1 MQTKVFDMA
10 GKQVGEIELSDAI
23 FGIEPNEAVVHD
35 VVKNHLA
42 NCRQGTQSSLTRA
55 EVSGGGIKPWRQKGT
70 GRARQGSIR
79 APQWTHGGIV
89 FAPKP
94 RDYSYTL
101 NKKVKRLALK
111 SVLSAK
117 AQEENI
123 VVIDEIKLDA
133 IKTKPMASFLKAVGA
148 DTKALVVTAENNEVV
163 VKSAANIPGV
173 LVTFANLI
181 NVYDILNAK
190 TKAAGQ
196 QAQTDGYKEIYLSP
210 YEVKAAQ
217 ENTHQKLE
225 NIEELADSFLHVGQ
239 EQPTVL
245 ARVNGEYRIIDGH
258 RRNAANILNLERGH
272 KEYEKVLYRFMDMSE
287 AMYELRLLA
296 GNGYTQEL
304 TAYEKTRLVERT
316 KAALIRAKEED
327 GLEIQGK
334 MRDLVAAMINESST
348 NVARMDAINNNAT
361 PEIKEQLKEG
371 NLGITAAYE
380 AAKLDEDE
388 QKEIAEKAAAGKNV
402 RAKEIA
408 EKVAEKKAGDDY
420 ETPHPESITS
430 LCYSCQK
437 YKDCNVKTG
446 TCQKCDQ
453 YINKAEAEKT
463 DEQRYSEEQDAIDR
477 QTKKKLQE
485 RVDAE
490 KMQHLPSEG
499 NIEHKQHEVKIV
511 ASYYEDVVSG
521 KKSFE
526 LRKNDRGYK
535 RGDSLKMLEFKD
547 GKHTGRTIDADI
559 IYMLEDYTGLTE
571 GYCILGI
578 RVTDYTGKVSE
589 TDTESGAEHE

>member
-1 MQTKVFDMA
+1 MA
-10 GKQVGEIELSDAI
+10 K
-23 FGIEPNEAVVHD
+23 FGIN
-35 VVKNHLA
+35 
-42 NCRQGTQSSLTRA
+42 
-55 EVSGGGIKPWRQKGT
+55 
-70 GRARQGSIR
+70 
-79 APQWTHGGIV
+79 
-89 FAPKP
+89 
-94 RDYSYTL
+94 
-101 NKKVKRLALK
+101 
-111 SVLSAK
+111 
-117 AQEENI
+117 
-123 VVIDEIKLDA
+123 
-133 IKTKPMASFLKAVGA
+133 
-148 DTKALVVTAENNEVV
+148 
-163 VKSAANIPGV
+163 
-173 LVTFANLI
+173 
-181 NVYDILNAK
+181 DILNAK

-388 QKEIAEKAAAGKNV
+388 QKEIAEKAAAGENV

-437 YKDCNVKTG
+437 YKGCNVKTG

-485 RVDAE
+485 RADAE
-490 KMQHLPSEG
+490 KNG
-499 NIEHKQHEVKIV
+499 
-511 ASYYEDVVSG
+511 ASA
-521 KKSFE
+521 
-526 LRKNDRGYK
+526 K
-535 RGDSLKMLEFKD
+535 RGKY
-547 GKHTGRTIDADI
+547 RT
-559 IYMLEDYTGLTE
+559 
-571 GYCILGI
+571 
-578 RVTDYTGKVSE
+578 
-589 TDTESGAEHE
+589 